1 MITVCGEALVDL
13 VPTDPGAL
21 APLVPALGGGPF
33 NVAITAA
40 RQGAPTRLLS
50 RISTDAF
57 GEQLVHTLT
66 RENVDLSLLQRGDEP
81 TSLAVTSLAAD
92 GSASYTFYL
101 EGTADRLVDP
111 QEDVTTD
118 IACFGTCSLALEPGA
133 SRYAALLRRLS
144 AAGSFIALDP
154 NIRPFYAT
162 DQHATFLRSLLP
174 DVDLL
179 KLSDEEDVFLGGP
192 TARIKV
198 ITRGGDGLELIT
210 GDTSIRVLPP
220 PVEVADTIGAGDTV
234 MGCLIAHIHHIASS
248 RGLPAR
254 EATKTMSEEDWA
266 QVAQYAADAAALT
279 CTRTGAQP
287 PFRAE
292 VTALRGS

>member
-66 RENVDLSLLQRGDEP
+66 REHVDLSLLQRGDEP

-101 EGTADRLVDP
+101 EGTWS
-111 QEDVTTD
+111 
-118 IACFGTCSLALEPGA
+118 TCS
-133 SRYAALLRRLS
+133 
-144 AAGSFIALDP
+144 
-154 NIRPFYAT
+154 
-162 DQHATFLRSLLP
+162 
-174 DVDLL
+174 
-179 KLSDEEDVFLGGP
+179 
-192 TARIKV
+192 
-198 ITRGGDGLELIT
+198 
-210 GDTSIRVLPP
+210 
-220 PVEVADTIGAGDTV
+220 
-234 MGCLIAHIHHIASS
+234 
-248 RGLPAR
+248 
-254 EATKTMSEEDWA
+254 
-266 QVAQYAADAAALT
+266 
-279 CTRTGAQP
+279 
-287 PFRAE
+287 
-292 VTALRGS
+292 